1 LAFVEMLPNDSY
13 EMSKYDL
20 YFLKKHTL
28 YYQSTLKFLPIVSNR
43 KGELEEKELALIGY
57 LIPLS

>member
-1 LAFVEMLPNDSY
+1 MLPNDSY